1 MSRQKLEDIKSQ
13 YDGLKLSLL
22 TVTPKEGKELH
33 GVIQLVHGMCE
44 YKERYLPFMKFMA
57 KHGYICVIHD
67 NRGHGKSVKNVEDL
81 GYMYRGKAR
90 AFVEDIHQITLL
102 IRERYPRLPVILFGH
117 SMGSLAVRAYLK
129 KYDSLIDMLIV
140 CGSPSKNP
148 GVILG
153 RMIAVVQGK
162 LQGERHRSKLLEAL
176 SFGSFA
182 ARFPKEMRKHA
193 WICTDQLVV
202 KEYEDSRLC
211 GFTFTVDGYRTLFQ
225 LMEEAYSGHG
235 WQCTKPRLP
244 ILFLGGAQDPC
255 IGNPRKFAAAIRQL
269 RSQGYQNVRGKL
281 YPGLRHEILNEPCK
295 KEIYKDIAVYI
306 RRQEQEIWPVRDG
319 QE

>member
-1 MSRQKLEDIKSQ
+1 MID
-13 YDGLKLSLL
+13 LL
-22 TVTPKEGKELH
+22 FL
-33 GVIQLVHGMCE
+33 
-44 YKERYLPFMKFMA
+44 
-57 KHGYICVIHD
+57 
-67 NRGHGKSVKNVEDL
+67 
-81 GYMYRGKAR
+81 
-90 AFVEDIHQITLL
+90 
-102 IRERYPRLPVILFGH
+102 
-117 SMGSLAVRAYLK
+117 
-129 KYDSLIDMLIV
+129 

-148 GVILG
+148 GVIFVRL
-153 RMIAVVQGK
+153 IAVVQGK

-182 ARFPKEMRKHA
+182 ARFPKETRKHA

>member
-1 MSRQKLEDIKSQ
+1 
-13 YDGLKLSLL
+13 
-22 TVTPKEGKELH
+22 
-33 GVIQLVHGMCE
+33 
-44 YKERYLPFMKFMA
+44 
-57 KHGYICVIHD
+57 
-67 NRGHGKSVKNVEDL
+67 
-81 GYMYRGKAR
+81 
-90 AFVEDIHQITLL
+90 
-102 IRERYPRLPVILFGH
+102 
-117 SMGSLAVRAYLK
+117 
-129 KYDSLIDMLIV
+129 
-140 CGSPSKNP
+140 
-148 GVILG
+148 
-153 RMIAVVQGK
+153 MIAVVQGK

-182 ARFPKEMRKHA
+182 ARFPKETRKHA

-235 WQCTKPRLP
+235 WQCTKPRAADFVSRWCTGPLYRESTEICSRVSAASFSGLP
-244 ILFLGGAQDPC
+244 KC
-255 IGNPRKFAAAIRQL
+255 ERE
-269 RSQGYQNVRGKL
+269 L